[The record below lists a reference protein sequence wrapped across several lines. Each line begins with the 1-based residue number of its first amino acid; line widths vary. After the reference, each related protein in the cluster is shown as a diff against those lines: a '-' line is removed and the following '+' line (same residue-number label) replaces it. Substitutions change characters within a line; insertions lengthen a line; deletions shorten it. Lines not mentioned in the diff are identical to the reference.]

1 MINRNKKITNKDKTP
16 TKENTDNNPPMNL
29 IVTILTQMKKQTNI
43 GKHTKDNNIDNIKIK
58 TKTHTKTLLKD
69 KIEKTVTNNNI
80 LWTINHPK
88 IMSKTIQTSRI
99 QPTKNHKIQI
109 QQMTTQRKAPQIEK
123 KTTNKNINTKTLCCI
138 NITK

>member
-1 MINRNKKITNKDKTP
+1 
-16 TKENTDNNPPMNL
+16 MNL

-80 LWTINHPK
+80 
-88 IMSKTIQTSRI
+88 
-99 QPTKNHKIQI
+99 
-109 QQMTTQRKAPQIEK
+109 
-123 KTTNKNINTKTLCCI
+123 
-138 NITK
+138 

>member
-1 MINRNKKITNKDKTP
+1 MINWNKKITNKDKTP
-16 TKENTDNNPPMNL
+16 TKENTDNNPLMNL

-80 LWTINHPK
+80 
-88 IMSKTIQTSRI
+88 
-99 QPTKNHKIQI
+99 
-109 QQMTTQRKAPQIEK
+109 
-123 KTTNKNINTKTLCCI
+123 
-138 NITK
+138 